1 VRHHLRRLLGQR
13 RSSVVFVGYAAQGTL
28 ARRIVDGAREV
39 RIFGHTI
46 PVRADV
52 YTINGFSAH
61 ADQEQ
66 LLDWHRKTGD
76 PQQTFL
82 VHGEEDAM
90 QSFAALLTGTTV
102 SMPEAHAS
110 FEL

>member
-1 VRHHLRRLLGQR
+1 M
-13 RSSVVFVGYAAQGTL
+13 
-28 ARRIVDGAREV
+28 
-39 RIFGHTI
+39 RIFGNTI

-61 ADQEQ
+61 ADQQQ
-66 LLDWHRKTGD
+66 LLDWHRGTGN
-76 PQQTFL
+76 PRQTFL

-90 QSFAALLTGTTV
+90 QAFAELLTETTV

-110 FEL
+110 YEL